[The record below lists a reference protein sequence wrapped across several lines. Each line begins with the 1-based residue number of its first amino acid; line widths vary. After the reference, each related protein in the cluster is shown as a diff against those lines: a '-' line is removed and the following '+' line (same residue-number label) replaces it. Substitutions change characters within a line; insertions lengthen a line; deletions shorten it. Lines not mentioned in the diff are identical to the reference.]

1 MFCQEPIS
9 LWEWHWMI
17 GIFLW
22 VITRKGLYSVV
33 LSGKSILFHPCLMN
47 GQVYEDGYNNIYSL
61 GSMLYL
67 GTTEKGIITFDK
79 CTRQFAHWMDLG
91 HVTSLSGN
99 GKDMLMWVQ
108 MAMEHILYLLIK
120 KNNSFFPS

>member
-1 MFCQEPIS
+1 
-9 LWEWHWMI
+9 
-17 GIFLW
+17 
-22 VITRKGLYSVV
+22 
-33 LSGKSILFHPCLMN
+33 MN

-99 GKDMLMWVQ
+99 GKDMLYVGTNGNG
-108 MAMEHILYLLIK
+108 AYFVSINK
-120 KNNSFFPS
+120 KE